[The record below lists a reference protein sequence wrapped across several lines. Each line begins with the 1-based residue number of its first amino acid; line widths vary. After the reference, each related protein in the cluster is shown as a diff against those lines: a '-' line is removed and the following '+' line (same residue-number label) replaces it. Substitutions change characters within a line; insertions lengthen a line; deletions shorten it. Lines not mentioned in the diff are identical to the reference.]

1 MNHVQAVEIRT
12 CSHTSLAKRVPR
24 IALGHVKSLCYVRVL
39 RENTKE
45 KSLKNLMQ
53 YFTMRKQQG

>member
-1 MNHVQAVEIRT
+1 
-12 CSHTSLAKRVPR
+12 VPR

-45 KSLKNLMQ
+45 KS
-53 YFTMRKQQG
+53 RKKFDAIFHDEKTTG

>member
-45 KSLKNLMQ
+45 KS
-53 YFTMRKQQG
+53 RKKFDAIFHDEKTTG